1 MKFFK
6 LDCYTRE
13 KNFPSFITDLFL
25 NYKVTDARKVQPH
38 FFGQDP
44 FIFFFAQ
51 GKQFDP
57 RGGWAQELG
66 FLTLQ
71 SKGIRLVQM

>member
-1 MKFFK
+1 MLENCNHISLAKIH
-6 LDCYTRE
+6 
-13 KNFPSFITDLFL
+13 S
-25 NYKVTDARKVQPH
+25 
-38 FFGQDP
+38 
-44 FIFFFAQ
+44 FFFSAQ
-51 GKQFDP
+51 EKHFDP

>member
-44 FIFFFAQ
+44 FIFFFLH
-51 GKQFDP
+51 K
-57 RGGWAQELG
+57 ENI
-66 FLTLQ
+66 LTPEVDGL
-71 SKGIRLVQM
+71 RNWDF